1 MASPTHRAVTKTFR
15 ARFCELKTGRIDPAH
30 SQYREVI
37 FEADQSVEQIEVQ
50 QCPEPTEGPS
60 SSTRIAVHHQPTG
73 LLAFREQ
80 SVCAST
86 DLSPMHCWQA

>member
-15 ARFCELKTGRIDPAH
+15 ARFCELKTGRIDSAH

-37 FEADQSVEQIEVQ
+37 FEADQSVEPIEVQ
-50 QCPEPTEGPS
+50 QCPEPTEGPA
-60 SSTRIAVHHQPTG
+60 STRIAVHHQLTG

-86 DLSPMHCWQA
+86 DLSPMHCWHA